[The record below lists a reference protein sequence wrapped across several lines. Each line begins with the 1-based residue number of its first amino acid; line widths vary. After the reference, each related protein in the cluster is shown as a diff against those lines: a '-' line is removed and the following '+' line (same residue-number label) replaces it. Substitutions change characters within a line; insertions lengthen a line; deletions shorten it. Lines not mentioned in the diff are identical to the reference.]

1 MRWALF
7 SVLILNIL
15 DAAVTSFVISNA
27 LAVEVNPLM
36 GAVLEYGIAPFVLVK
51 LGIILLSIV
60 VLWRFRDKK
69 ITQIGTGVCLFVYMF
84 LMLYFVYNF
93 LTY

>member
-7 SVLILNIL
+7 LVLILNVL
-15 DAAVTSFVISNA
+15 DATITSFVISNA

-36 GAVLEYGIAPFVLVK
+36 GAILEYGIVPFVLVK
-51 LGIILLSIV
+51 LGIILLSLV

-69 ITQIGTGVCLFVYMF
+69 ITQFGTGVCLFVYMF

-93 LTY
+93 LVN

>member
-7 SVLILNIL
+7 LVLILNIL
-15 DAAVTSFVISNA
+15 DAAITSFVISNA

-36 GAVLEYGIAPFVLVK
+36 GAVLQYGIAPFVLVK

-93 LTY
+93 LVN

>member
-93 LTY
+93 LAS